1 MPYRT
6 NRPWGMLAAI
16 GSHGR
21 ELAPQQTVAEAIVE
35 RAHGP
40 LLIGRR
46 G

>member
-1 MPYRT
+1 
-6 NRPWGMLAAI
+6 MLAAI
-16 GSHGR
+16 GSHGC
-21 ELAPQQTVAEAIVE
+21 EHPPQPTVAEAIEE